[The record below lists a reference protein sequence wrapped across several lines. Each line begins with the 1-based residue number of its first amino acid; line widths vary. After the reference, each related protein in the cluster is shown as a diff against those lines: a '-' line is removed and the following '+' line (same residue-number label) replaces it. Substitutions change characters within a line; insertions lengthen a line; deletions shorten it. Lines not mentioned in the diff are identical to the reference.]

1 MWDDALRAGPA
12 AANFSRKP
20 VSVSAP
26 DLSCR
31 SILVVDDDPDVRD
44 AISTVLSDEGYGVTS
59 VGNGREALEHLH
71 HRTRPS
77 LILLDMMMPEMDGWS
92 FRQELKKLP
101 DLSSIPIVIL
111 SAHGNVRDAALAL
124 GVADYLRKP
133 LQLDSLL
140 EIAERYC
147 RPIFLN

>member
-1 MWDDALRAGPA
+1 MPA
-12 AANFSRKP
+12 WQGEANFTRKP
-20 VSVSAP
+20 VNVSEP

-44 AISTVLSDEGYGVTS
+44 AIANVLGDEGYGVTS
-59 VGNGREALEHLH
+59 VGNGREALEHLQ

-101 DLSSIPIVIL
+101 ELSSIPIVIL

-133 LQLDSLL
+133 VQLDSLL

>member
-1 MWDDALRAGPA
+1 
-12 AANFSRKP
+12 
-20 VSVSAP
+20 
-26 DLSCR
+26 
-31 SILVVDDDPDVRD
+31 
-44 AISTVLSDEGYGVTS
+44 
-59 VGNGREALEHLH
+59 
-71 HRTRPS
+71 
-77 LILLDMMMPEMDGWS
+77 MPEMDGWS

-101 DLSSIPIVIL
+101 ELSSIPIVIL

>member
-1 MWDDALRAGPA
+1 M
-12 AANFSRKP
+12 
-20 VSVSAP
+20 SVSEP

-44 AISTVLSDEGYGVTS
+44 AIASVLGDEGYGVTS

-77 LILLDMMMPEMDGWS
+77 LILLDTMMPEMDGWS

-101 DLSSIPIVIL
+101 ELSSIPIVIL
-111 SAHGNVRDAALAL
+111 SAPSQNGSARERRSVERRWVTPSPENSVRPP
-124 GVADYLRKP
+124 RHT
-133 LQLDSLL
+133 
-140 EIAERYC
+140 R
-147 RPIFLN
+147 R